1 MYAVKC
7 HDNPM
12 YHSSKGMMNIKGVQT
27 VLGPV
32 PVESLGHCQMHEHL
46 YVAAGP
52 ATQKYPA
59 LLIDDPVRSE
69 EELADYRRVGGV
81 SLLDAQPG
89 GAGRNAAILKEIS
102 IQSGIS
108 VITVTGY
115 HLPHFYPANHW
126 LLTENIDEQC
136 NRFRHELSEG
146 CVEAPE
152 VRPGAVKAALGP
164 EGCAGRLKDCFQA
177 AAMAAGE
184 ADVPLI
190 VHTEKGAGAVEAV
203 RLAQAVGVPAH
214 RVVICHADRQAT
226 DYAPHDAIADTGA
239 MLEYDTIGR
248 FKYHDD
254 DSEIRLIRH
263 MIERGHAHQLLI
275 SLDTTRERLKRYGG
289 SIGLTYLL
297 TDFLPALRR
306 SGISETIIRQITV
319 GNPQKVFS

>member
-1 MYAVKC
+1 
-7 HDNPM
+7 
-12 YHSSKGMMNIKGVQT
+12 MNIREVQT
-27 VLGPV
+27 VLGPI
-32 PVESLGHCQMHEHL
+32 PIESLGHCQMHEHL

-59 LLIDDPVRSE
+59 LLIDDPARSA
-69 EELADYRRVGGV
+69 EELADYRRMGGV
-81 SLLDAQPG
+81 SILDAQPG
-89 GAGRNAAILKEIS
+89 GAGRNAAMLKAIS
-102 IQSGIS
+102 AQSGIP

-115 HLPHFYPANHW
+115 HLPHFYPADHW
-126 LLTENIDEQC
+126 LLTENMDKLC
-136 NRFRHELSEG
+136 NRFRCELSDG
-146 CVEAPE
+146 CVEAPG

-177 AAMAAGE
+177 AALAAG
-184 ADVPLI
+184 AANVPLI

-203 RLAQAVGVPAH
+203 RLAQLAGVPAH
-214 RVVICHADRQAT
+214 RVVICHADRQAA
-226 DYAPHDAIADTGA
+226 DFAPHDAIADTGA

-263 MIERGHAHQLLI
+263 MIEGGHAHQLLI

-289 SIGLTYLL
+289 GIGLTYLL

-306 SGISETIIRQITV
+306 SGVSETIIRQITV
-319 GNPQKVFS
+319 DNPQKVFS